1 MKMFILSRKQIER
14 FSKNMFPP
22 NTAVISISDYDLD
35 FAELADKP
43 EYLLQIAF
51 DDVDNDIFID
61 VLGRMPANADER
73 KQVEEKYHIFTDSLA
88 KEIADFYK
96 SVADK
101 AELLICQCEHG
112 QSRSAAVAA
121 AITEYRTKRGID
133 IFANDNYYPNKM
145 VFRKVLEQL
154 KKD

>member
-1 MKMFILSRKQIER
+1 MFILSRKQIER
-14 FSKNMFPP
+14 FAKNMFPK
-22 NTAVISISDYDLD
+22 NTAVISITDYGLD

-61 VLGRMPANADER
+61 VLGRMPVNEEER
-73 KQVEEKYHIFTDSLA
+73 KKVEEKYNMFTDSLA

-96 SVADK
+96 NVADK

-121 AITEYRTKRGID
+121 AITEYRVKRGID

-154 KKD
+154 KKG